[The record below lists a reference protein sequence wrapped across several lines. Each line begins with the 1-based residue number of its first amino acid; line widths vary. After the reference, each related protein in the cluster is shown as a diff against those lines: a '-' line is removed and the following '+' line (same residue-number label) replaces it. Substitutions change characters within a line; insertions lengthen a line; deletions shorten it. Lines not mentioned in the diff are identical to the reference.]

1 MPPGKV
7 LLACFDRVRVRPA
20 TVPDDEAAAP

>member
-7 LLACFDRVRVRPA
+7 LLASFDRVRVRPA
-20 TVPDDEAAAP
+20 TVPEDETPAP